1 MISYKHTSRLAVSS
15 VVTALLATTAAS
27 QTVAITGG
35 KVYSVSGPPIEN
47 GTVVITNGRISGVGV
62 NVPIPAGARRID
74 ATGKIVTPGFVN
86 SSTQLGVQE
95 VSQVSDTRDMSARGR
110 DNIAA
115 AFTVWEGL
123 NPNSVMLAPARKE
136 GITSFVVVPT
146 GGLVAGQAALLDVV
160 PGTTTD
166 MIIRAP
172 VAMVAEVGDPQSAG
186 VNSRGEL
193 IVKLRELLED
203 TRFFQ
208 THRTAFERAETR
220 PFAASRLDLQAMI
233 PVIEGRLPLLITV
246 DRASDIDAAMRLAR
260 EYNLKL
266 IIGGGAEAWMMA
278 DKLAAARVPV
288 LTGAM
293 NNIPAG
299 FAALGQRQENAGLL
313 RKAGVQVA
321 LIGNAGGGD
330 EEAFNVRNLKQEAG
344 NAVSYG
350 MTWDD
355 ALRAVTLAPAEVFGV
370 ADRVGSLQPGREGNV
385 VVWSGDPFE
394 FTTRAEHVFVRGRE
408 YNEKTRQDML
418 VERYRT
424 LPGTAYTPGAVPG
437 SSGVSR

>member
-1 MISYKHTSRLAVSS
+1 MISYLHISRLAVALTL
-15 VVTALLATTAAS
+15 TAMLTVPAAA
-27 QTVAITGG
+27 QTIAITGG
-35 KVYSVSGPPIEN
+35 KVYPVSGPPIEN
-47 GTVVITNGRISGVGV
+47 GTVIISNGKITAIGV
-62 NVPIPAGARRID
+62 NVPIPAGAQRID
-74 ATGKIVTPGFVN
+74 AGGKIVTPGFVN

-95 VSQVSDTRDMSARGR
+95 VSAVNDTRDMSARGR

-136 GITSFVVVPT
+136 GITSFVIIPT
-146 GGLVAGQAALLDVV
+146 GGLVAGQAALVDVV
-160 PGTTTD
+160 LGTTTD
-166 MIIRAP
+166 MIIRAL
-172 VAMVAEVGDPQSAG
+172 VAMVAEVGDPQQAG
-186 VNSRGEL
+186 LSSRGEL
-193 IVKLRELLED
+193 IVKLRELLDD

-208 THRTAFERAETR
+208 THRDAFDRAQSR

-246 DRASDIDAAMRLAR
+246 DRASDIDAAMRIAR
-260 EYNLKL
+260 DYNVKL
-266 IIGGGAEAWMMA
+266 IIGGGAEAWMIA
-278 DKLAAARVPV
+278 DKLAAARIPV

-355 ALRAVTLAPAEVFGV
+355 ALRAVTLAPAEFFG
-370 ADRVGSLQPGREGNV
+370 ASDRVGSLQPGREGNV
-385 VVWSGDPFE
+385 VIWSGDPFE

-408 YNEKTRQDML
+408 YNDKTRQDL
-418 VERYRT
+418 LIERYRN
-424 LPGTAYTPGAVPG
+424 LPNTHNNPPME
-437 SSGVSR
+437 

>member
-1 MISYKHTSRLAVSS
+1 MISYRLITRGAVAG
-15 VVTALLATTAAS
+15 ALTIVLAMRAS
-27 QTVAITGG
+27 AQTIAITGG
-35 KVYSVSGPPIEN
+35 KVYPVSGPAIEN
-47 GTVVITNGRISGVGV
+47 GTVVITNGKISAVGA
-62 NVPIPAGARRID
+62 NVPIPAGAQRID

-95 VSQVSDTRDMSARGR
+95 VSAVSDTRDVSARGK

-136 GITSFVVVPT
+136 GITSFVVIPT
-146 GGLVAGQAALLDVV
+146 GGLIAGQAALLDVV

-166 MIIRAP
+166 MMVRAP
-172 VAMVAEVGDPQSAG
+172 VAMVAEIGDPQSAG
-186 VNSRGEL
+186 LNSRGEL
-193 IVKLRELLED
+193 IVKLREVLDD
-203 TRFFQ
+203 TKYFQ
-208 THRTAFERAETR
+208 THRDAFDRAQTR
-220 PFAASRLDLQAMI
+220 PFAASRLDLQSLI
-233 PVIEGRLPLLITV
+233 PVIEGRLPLLVTV
-246 DRASDIDAAMRLAR
+246 DRESDIDAAMRLAK
-260 EYNLKL
+260 EYNVKL
-266 IIGGGAEAWMMA
+266 MIGGGAEAWMMA
-278 DKLAAARVPV
+278 DKLAAARIPV

-355 ALRAVTLAPAEVFGV
+355 ALRAVTLAPAEFFGA
-370 ADRVGSLQPGREGNV
+370 ADRVGSLRPGREGNV
-385 VVWSGDPFE
+385 VVWSADPFE
-394 FTTRAEHVFVRGRE
+394 FTSRAEHVFVHGRE
-408 YNEKTRQDML
+408 YHDKTRQDL
-418 VERYRT
+418 LIERYRT
-424 LPGTAYTPGAVPG
+424 MPGTHNTPPPE
-437 SSGVSR
+437 

>member
-1 MISYKHTSRLAVSS
+1 MISKLKSRVAVAIAL
-15 VVTALLATTAAS
+15 TAILSIPAGA
-27 QTVAITGG
+27 QTIAITGG
-35 KVYSVSGPPIEN
+35 KVYPVSGPPIEN
-47 GTVVITNGRISGVGV
+47 GTVVITNGRIVAVGA
-62 NVPIPAGARRID
+62 NVPVPADAQRID
-74 ATGKIVTPGFVN
+74 ATGKTVTPGFVN
-86 SSTQLGVQE
+86 SSTQLGIQE
-95 VSQVSDTRDMSARGR
+95 VSAVANTNDQSARGK
-110 DNIAA
+110 DNISA

-123 NPNSVMLAPARKE
+123 NPNSVLLAPARKE
-136 GITSFVVVPT
+136 GVTSFVIVPT
-146 GGLVAGQAALLDVV
+146 GGLVAGQAALIDVI

-172 VAMVAEVGDPQSAG
+172 VAMVAEIGDPSSAG
-186 VNSRGEL
+186 VGSRGEL
-193 IVKLRELLED
+193 IVKLRELLDD

-208 THRTAFERAETR
+208 THRDAFDRAQTR
-220 PFAASRLDLQAMI
+220 PFSASRLDLQAMI
-233 PVIEGRLPLLITV
+233 PVIEGKLPLLITV

-260 EYNLKL
+260 EYNVKL
-266 IIGGGAEAWMMA
+266 MIGGGAEAWMMG
-278 DKLAAARVPV
+278 DKLAAARIPV

-344 NAVSYG
+344 NAVAYG

-355 ALRAVTLAPAEVFGV
+355 ALRAVTLTPAEVFGV
-370 ADRVGSLQPGREGNV
+370 SDRVGSLQAGREGNV

-394 FTTRAEHVFVRGRE
+394 FTTRVEHVFVRGRE
-408 YNEKTRQDML
+408 YHDKTRQDML
-418 VERYRT
+418 MERYKN
-424 LPGTAYTPGAVPG
+424 LPGTHNNPP
-437 SSGVSR
+437 SQ

>member
-1 MISYKHTSRLAVSS
+1 MI
-15 VVTALLATTAAS
+15 VTAPIGTTAAA
-27 QTVAITGG
+27 QTIAITGG
-35 KVYSVSGPPIEN
+35 KVYPVSGPPIEN
-47 GTVVITNGRISGVGV
+47 GTVIITNGKITAVGV
-62 NVPIPAGARRID
+62 NVPIPAGAQRID
-74 ATGKIVTPGFVN
+74 AAGKIVTPGFVN

-95 VSQVSDTRDMSARGR
+95 VSAVNDTRDMSARGR

-123 NPNSVMLAPARKE
+123 NPNSVMLAPARME
-136 GITSFVVVPT
+136 GITSFVVIPT
-146 GGLVAGQAALLDVV
+146 GGLVAGQAALADVV

-172 VAMVAEVGDPQSAG
+172 VAMVAEVGDPLSVG
-186 VNSRGEL
+186 LSSRGEI

-203 TRFFQ
+203 TKFFR
-208 THRTAFERAETR
+208 THRDAFDRAQSR

-246 DRASDIDAAMRLAR
+246 DRASDIDAAMRLAHD
-260 EYNLKL
+260 YNVKL

-278 DKLAAARVPV
+278 DKLAAARIPV

-355 ALRAVTLAPAEVFGV
+355 ALRAVTLAPAEFFGA
-370 ADRVGSLQPGREGNV
+370 ADRIGSLQPGREGNV

-394 FTTRAEHVFVRGRE
+394 FTTRVEHVFVRGRE
-408 YNEKTRQDML
+408 YKEKTRQDL
-418 VERYRT
+418 LIERYRN
-424 LPGTAYTPGAVPG
+424 LPGTHNAPLPE
-437 SSGVSR
+437 

>member
-1 MISYKHTSRLAVSS
+1 MIPYRIFSQLVVAT
-15 VVTALLATTAAS
+15 VVTATIGTTTAA
-27 QTVAITGG
+27 QTIATTG
-35 KVYSVSGPPIEN
+35 
-47 GTVVITNGRISGVGV
+47 
-62 NVPIPAGARRID
+62 
-74 ATGKIVTPGFVN
+74 GKIVTPGFVN

-95 VSQVSDTRDMSARGR
+95 VSAVNDTRDMSARGR

-123 NPNSVMLAPARKE
+123 NPNSVMLAPARQE
-136 GITSFVVVPT
+136 GITSFVVIPT
-146 GGLVAGQAALLDVV
+146 GGLVAGQAALADVV

-172 VAMVAEVGDPQSAG
+172 VAMVAEVGDPLSIG
-186 VNSRGEL
+186 LSSRGEI

-203 TRFFQ
+203 TKFFR
-208 THRTAFERAETR
+208 THREAFDRAQSR

-233 PVIEGRLPLLITV
+233 PVLEGRLPLLITV
-246 DRASDIDAAMRLAR
+246 DRASDIDAAMRIAR
-260 EYNLKL
+260 DYNVKL
-266 IIGGGAEAWMMA
+266 MIGGGAEALLMA
-278 DKLAAARVPV
+278 DKLAAARIPV

-355 ALRAVTLAPAEVFGV
+355 ALRAVTLAPAEFFGA
-370 ADRVGSLQPGREGNV
+370 ADRIGSLQPGREGNV

-408 YNEKTRQDML
+408 YKEKTRQDL
-418 VERYRT
+418 LIERYRN
-424 LPGTAYTPGAVPG
+424 LPGTHNAPL
-437 SSGVSR
+437 

>member
-1 MISYKHTSRLAVSS
+1 MI
-15 VVTALLATTAAS
+15 VTATIGTTTAA
-27 QTVAITGG
+27 QTIAITGG
-35 KVYSVSGPPIEN
+35 KVYPVSGPPIEN
-47 GTVVITNGRISGVGV
+47 GTVIISNGKITAVGV
-62 NVPIPAGARRID
+62 NVPIPAGAQRID
-74 ATGKIVTPGFVN
+74 AGGKIVTPGFVN

-95 VSQVSDTRDMSARGR
+95 VSAVNDTRDMSARGR

-136 GITSFVVVPT
+136 GITSFVIIPT
-146 GGLVAGQAALLDVV
+146 GGLVAGQAALADVV

-172 VAMVAEVGDPQSAG
+172 VAMVAEVGDPLSVG
-186 VNSRGEL
+186 LSSRGEI

-203 TRFFQ
+203 TKFFR
-208 THRTAFERAETR
+208 THRDAFDRAQSR

-246 DRASDIDAAMRLAR
+246 DRASDIDAAMRIAR
-260 EYNLKL
+260 DYNVKL
-266 IIGGGAEAWMMA
+266 IIGGGAEAWMIA
-278 DKLAAARVPV
+278 DKLAAARIPV

-355 ALRAVTLAPAEVFGV
+355 ALRAVTLAPAEFFGA
-370 ADRVGSLQPGREGNV
+370 ADRIGSLQPGREGNV

-394 FTTRAEHVFVRGRE
+394 FTTRVEHVFVRGRE
-408 YNEKTRQDML
+408 YKEKTRQDL
-418 VERYRT
+418 LIERYRN
-424 LPGTAYTPGAVPG
+424 LPGTHNAPLPE
-437 SSGVSR
+437 

>member
-1 MISYKHTSRLAVSS
+1 MIPYRIFSRLVVAMI
-15 VVTALLATTAAS
+15 VTATIGTTTAA
-27 QTVAITGG
+27 QTIAITGG
-35 KVYSVSGPPIEN
+35 KVYPVSGPPIEN
-47 GTVVITNGRISGVGV
+47 GTVIISNGKITAVGV
-62 NVPIPAGARRID
+62 NVPIPAGAQRID
-74 ATGKIVTPGFVN
+74 AGGKIVTPGFVN

-95 VSQVSDTRDMSARGR
+95 VSAVNDTRDMSARGR

-123 NPNSVMLAPARKE
+123 NPNSVMLAPARQE
-136 GITSFVVVPT
+136 GITSFVVIPT
-146 GGLVAGQAALLDVV
+146 GGLVAGQAALADVV
-160 PGTTTD
+160 PGTTTN

-172 VAMVAEVGDPQSAG
+172 VAMVAEVGNPLSVG
-186 VNSRGEL
+186 LSSRGEI

-203 TRFFQ
+203 TKFFR
-208 THRTAFERAETR
+208 THRDAFDRAQSR

-246 DRASDIDAAMRLAR
+246 DRASDIDAAMRLAHD
-260 EYNLKL
+260 YNVKL
-266 IIGGGAEAWMMA
+266 MIGGGAEAWMMA
-278 DKLAAARVPV
+278 DKLAAARIPV

-355 ALRAVTLAPAEVFGV
+355 ALRAVTLAPAEFFGA
-370 ADRVGSLQPGREGNV
+370 ADRIGSLQLGREGNV

-408 YNEKTRQDML
+408 YKEKTRQDL
-418 VERYRT
+418 LIERYRN
-424 LPGTAYTPGAVPG
+424 LPGTHNAPLPE
-437 SSGVSR
+437 

>member
-1 MISYKHTSRLAVSS
+1 MTSYRVLFSVLSALALGC
-15 VVTALLATTAAS
+15 VVVAGGGA

-35 KVYSVSGPPIEN
+35 KVYPVSGPPIEN
-47 GTVVITNGRISGVGV
+47 GTVVITNGRIVSVGV
-62 NVPIPAGARRID
+62 NIAVPAGAQRID

-95 VSQVSDTRDMSARGR
+95 ISAVNDTRDMSARGK
-110 DNIAA
+110 DNVAA
-115 AFTVWEGL
+115 SFTVWEGL
-123 NPNSVMLAPARKE
+123 NPNSVMLAPARKD
-136 GITSFVVVPT
+136 GITSFVVIPT
-146 GGLVAGQAALLDVV
+146 GGLISGQAALVDVV
-160 PGTTTD
+160 PGTTSD

-172 VAMVAEVGDPQSAG
+172 VAMVAEIGDAQSAG
-186 VNSRGEL
+186 LSARGEL

-203 TRFFQ
+203 ARYFQ
-208 THRTAFERAETR
+208 THRDAFDRAQTR
-220 PFAASRLDLQAMI
+220 QFAASRLDLQALL
-233 PVIEGRLPLLITV
+233 PVIEGRLPLLVTV
-246 DRASDIDAAMRLAR
+246 DKESDIDAAMRIAR
-260 EYNLKL
+260 DFNVKL

-278 DKLAAARVPV
+278 DRLAAARIPV

-344 NAVSYG
+344 NAVAYG

-355 ALRAVTLAPAEVFGV
+355 ALRAVTLAPAEFFGV

-394 FTTRAEHVFVRGRE
+394 FTTRVEHVFVRGRE
-408 YNEKTRQDML
+408 YHDKTRQDL
-418 VERYRT
+418 LIERYRN
-424 LPGTAYTPGAVPG
+424 LPGTHNQPNPQ
-437 SSGVSR
+437 

>member
-1 MISYKHTSRLAVSS
+1 MTSYNLITR
-15 VVTALLATTAAS
+15 
-27 QTVAITGG
+27 VAIALSFALAANGASGQTIAISGG
-35 KVYSVSGPPIEN
+35 KVYPVSGPAIEN
-47 GTVVITNGRISGVGV
+47 GTVIITNGKITAVGANIPV
-62 NVPIPAGARRID
+62 PAGAQRID

-95 VSQVSDTRDMSARGR
+95 VSLVNDTRDMSARGKA
-110 DNIAA
+110 NIAA

-136 GITSFVVVPT
+136 GITSFVVIPT
-146 GGLVAGQAALLDVV
+146 GGLIAGQAALVDVV
-160 PGTTTD
+160 PGTTSD

-186 VNSRGEL
+186 LNSRGEL
-193 IVKLRELLED
+193 IVKLREVLED
-203 TRFFQ
+203 ARYFR
-208 THRTAFERAETR
+208 THRDAFDRAQTR
-220 PFAASRLDLQAMI
+220 QFAASRLDLQALL
-233 PVIEGRLPLLITV
+233 PVIEGRLPLIVTV
-246 DRASDIDAAMRLAR
+246 DRESDIDAAMRLAR
-260 EYNLKL
+260 DYNVKL

-278 DKLAAARVPV
+278 GRLAAAHVPV

-313 RKAGVQVA
+313 RKTGVQVA

-355 ALRAVTLAPAEVFGV
+355 ALRAVTLAPAEFFGA
-370 ADRVGSLQPGREGNV
+370 ADRVGSLRPGREGNV
-385 VVWSGDPFE
+385 VVWSADPFE
-394 FTTRAEHVFVRGRE
+394 FTSRAEHVFVHGRE
-408 YNEKTRQDML
+408 YHDKTRQDL
-418 VERYRT
+418 LIERYRT
-424 LPGTAYTPGAVPG
+424 MPGTHNTPPPE
-437 SSGVSR
+437 

>member
-1 MISYKHTSRLAVSS
+1 MISYKLSSRVALAFTCV
-15 VVTALLATTAAS
+15 ALLTTFSEA
-27 QTVAITGG
+27 QTVVITGG
-35 KVYSVSGPPIEN
+35 KVYPVSGPAIEN
-47 GTVVITNGRISGVGV
+47 GTVVITNGRITAVGA

-95 VSQVSDTRDMSARGR
+95 ISAVNDTRDMSARGK
-110 DNIAA
+110 DNISA

-136 GITSFVVVPT
+136 GITSFVIIPT
-146 GGLVAGQAALLDVV
+146 GGLVSGQAAIVDVV

-172 VAMVAEVGDPQSAG
+172 VAMVAEIGDPLSVG
-186 VNSRGEL
+186 MSSRGEL

-203 TRFFQ
+203 TKFFQ
-208 THRTAFERAETR
+208 THRNAFDRAETR

-233 PVIEGRLPLLITV
+233 PVIEGKMPMIVTV

-260 EYNLKL
+260 DYNVKL
-266 IIGGGAEAWMMA
+266 MIGGGAEGWMMA
-278 DKLAAARVPV
+278 DKLAAARIPV

-299 FAALGQRQENAGLL
+299 FAALGQRQENAALL
-313 RKAGVQVA
+313 RKAGVAVA

-350 MTWDD
+350 MTWED
-355 ALRAVTLAPAEVFGV
+355 ALRAVTLAPAEFFGA
-370 ADRVGSLQPGREGNV
+370 ADRIGSLQPGREGNV
-385 VVWSGDPFE
+385 VIWSGDPFE

-408 YNEKTRQDML
+408 YNEKTRQDLL
-418 VERYRT
+418 VERYKN
-424 LPGTAYTPGAVPG
+424 LPNTHNNPPLQ
-437 SSGVSR
+437 